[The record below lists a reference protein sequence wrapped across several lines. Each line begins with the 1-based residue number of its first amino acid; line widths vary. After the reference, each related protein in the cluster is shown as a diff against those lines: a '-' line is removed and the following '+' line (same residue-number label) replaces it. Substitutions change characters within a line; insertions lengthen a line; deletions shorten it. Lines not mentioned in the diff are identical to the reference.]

1 MTTTALRTSP
11 RMVPRALFVLACALA
26 TAIAACGGDS
36 ATGPTSA
43 VGVWALSTINGKA
56 LPFRMFADTGF
67 SVDITQS
74 TIDLK
79 TDGSFVSTLR
89 SEERVENHLSVY
101 ADTGTGRWAVS
112 GATLTFTAP
121 DSSKQSAAFDG
132 SSITLADSST
142 VVPLTL
148 VYTRR

>member
-1 MTTTALRTSP
+1 MA
-11 RMVPRALFVLACALA
+11 
-26 TAIAACGGDS
+26 AIAACGGDS
-36 ATGPTSA
+36 ATGPKSA
-43 VGVWALSTINGKA
+43 VGMWALTTVNGKA

-67 SVDITQS
+67 SLDITQS

-79 TDGSFVSTLR
+79 ADGSFLSTLR

-101 ADTGTGRWAVS
+101 ADS
-112 GATLTFTAP
+112 GSGKWVLSGSTLTFTAP

-148 VYTRR
+148 VYSRR